1 MSEMTKVM
9 DDLDAQIDKVLQEQT
24 MMRTQIVV
32 LQQALEAAYAKGYAD
47 GLQVGLEIKGVQ

>member
-32 LQQALEAAYAKGYAD
+32 LQQALEAAYSKGYAD